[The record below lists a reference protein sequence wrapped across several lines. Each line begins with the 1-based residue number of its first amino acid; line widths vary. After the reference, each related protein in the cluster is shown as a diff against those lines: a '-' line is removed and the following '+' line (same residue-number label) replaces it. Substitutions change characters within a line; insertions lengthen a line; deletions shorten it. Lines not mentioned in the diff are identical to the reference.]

1 MRSTSYLPLLL
12 WAAGAAGCGVK
23 AESPPGASTGG
34 STTGKPAADSA
45 RVRVA
50 LVARGEIAAFL
61 ETTATVES
69 EAMVDVYPK
78 AAGVVRFL
86 DAEEGTTVAA
96 GAVLARI
103 EDEDATLNERSARVA
118 HEEAVHRETQAALAL
133 EEAGKRA
140 EQARIAAEQ
149 SKRDWDRTRAM
160 ASPEDTGR
168 PVVVAPKDVEAA
180 KLAWE
185 KAEGERAL
193 ADFGVKKVGLDQSA
207 AKVAVEKAQIA
218 WDLAKR
224 RLADTRIV
232 APFAGVVADRRV
244 KVGETVSGATRAFC
258 IVDAARLRVTLPR
271 PQREL
276 PLVREGLSLVA
287 WTEALPGREFAGRVL
302 RVSPT
307 VDPATGNFRL
317 TAEIDAGDGGLRP
330 GMLVRVKITTDRR
343 ADAVLVPKKAVL
355 YEGAQPVV
363 FAVREGKAVRIPVEE
378 GYSDLERMEVRNVG
392 EDGVRPDDRVVVA
405 GGADLR
411 DGASVLVVEG

>member
-1 MRSTSYLPLLL
+1 MKT
-12 WAAGAAGCGVK
+12 GG
-23 AESPPGASTGG
+23 PPGAEAGG
-34 STTGKPAADSA
+34 AAPGKPAGDSA

-50 LVARGEIAAFL
+50 PVARGEIDAFL

-78 AAGVVRFL
+78 AAGVLRSL
-86 DAEEGTTVAA
+86 EAEEGTAVAA

-103 EDEDATLNERSARVA
+103 EDEDAALNEGNARVA
-118 HEEAVHRETQAALAL
+118 HEEAVHREAHAALAL

-140 EQARIAAEQ
+140 EQARIGAEQ
-149 SKRDWDRTRAM
+149 AKRDWDRTRAM

-193 ADFGVKKVGLDQSA
+193 SDFGVKKVALDQAS

-232 APFAGVVADRRV
+232 APFSGVVSDRRV
-244 KVGETVSGATRAFC
+244 KVGETVSTATRAFS

-276 PLVREGLSLVA
+276 SLVREGLSLVA
-287 WTEALPGREFAGRVL
+287 WSEALPGREFAGRVL

-317 TAEIDAGDGGLRP
+317 TAEIDSGDGGLRP
-330 GMLVRVKITTDRR
+330 GMLVRVKITTDKRT
-343 ADAVLVPKKAVL
+343 DAVLVPKKAVL

-411 DGASVLVVEG
+411 DGGSVLVVEG

>member
-1 MRSTSYLPLLL
+1 M
-12 WAAGAAGCGVK
+12 AACGVK
-23 AESPPGASTGG
+23 TGGPPGAEPGG
-34 STTGKPAADSA
+34 AAPAKPAGDSA

-50 LVARGEIAAFL
+50 PVSRGEIAAFL

-78 AAGVVRFL
+78 AAGVLRSL
-86 DAEEGTTVAA
+86 EAEEGTAVVA
-96 GAVLARI
+96 GSVLARI
-103 EDEDATLNERSARVA
+103 EDEDATLNERNARVV
-118 HEEAVHRETQAALAL
+118 HNEAVHRESTAALAL

-149 SKRDWDRTRAM
+149 AKRDWDRTKAM

-193 ADFGVKKVGLDQSA
+193 ADFGVKKAGLDQSA
-207 AKVAVEKAQIA
+207 AKVSVEKAQIA

-232 APFAGVVADRRV
+232 APFAGVIADRRV
-244 KVGETVSGATRAFC
+244 KVGETVSGATKAFC

-317 TAEIDAGDGGLRP
+317 TAEIDAGEGGLRP

-343 ADAVLVPKKAVL
+343 AGAGLLPKK
-355 YEGAQPVV
+355 
-363 FAVREGKAVRIPVEE
+363 
-378 GYSDLERMEVRNVG
+378 
-392 EDGVRPDDRVVVA
+392 
-405 GGADLR
+405 GGP
-411 DGASVLVVEG
+411 

>member
-78 AAGVVRFL
+78 VGGVVRFL

-160 ASPEDTGR
+160 ASPEETGR
-168 PVVVAPKDVEAA
+168 PIVVAPKDVEAA

-317 TAEIDAGDGGLRP
+317 TAEIDAGEGGLRP